1 MKYSVI
7 IPAFNCAGTIGN
19 TVESIQ
25 KSGLPDC
32 EIVVVDDGST
42 DGTVDRLEELSKQ
55 YGNIRIVSQ
64 KNGGVSSARN
74 LGLQSACGDYILFVD
89 ADDLI
94 EEGGLTHAAEILDQ
108 EKPDILIFGMTMEY
122 LCFGKCYRK
131 DTLVSGREGLL
142 SQAELINNL
151 RALFSC
157 NYLTPVWNK
166 LIRRELIVNHGIRFD
181 ESMHV
186 MEDCLFSLQCLQ
198 YCKKVFLLSEALY
211 HYVVPDDGR
220 KAAERIDRIESLSAY
235 IEQFSGLPYEYDR
248 IVNEIYLMLLR
259 QQIRN
264 ARSVKRLKIIAADCT
279 NSSWCPEPS
288 SASGTI
294 KLLLTED
301 YTRILL
307 RNMKSR
313 LRHAAA
319 VGWKMIKAWSSEPQS
334 NY

>member
-42 DGTVDRLEELSKQ
+42 DGTADRLEELSKQ
-55 YGNIRIVSQ
+55 YGNICIVSQ

-74 LGLQSACGDYILFVD
+74 LGLQHACGDYILFVD

-94 EEGGLTHAAEILDQ
+94 EEGGLIHAAEILDQ
-108 EKPDILIFGMTMEY
+108 EKPDVLIFGMTMEY

-131 DTLVSGREGLL
+131 DTLVSGCEGLL

-235 IEQFSGLPYEYDR
+235 IEQFSGLPLEYDR

-259 QQIRN
+259 QQIRS
-264 ARSVKRLKIIAADCT
+264 ARSVKRLKQIAADCMA
-279 NSSWCPEPS
+279 SPRCPDPS
-288 SASGTI
+288 SATGTI
-294 KLLLTED
+294 KLLLAED
-301 YTRILL
+301 YTRILR
-307 RNMKSR
+307 RNLKSR
-313 LRHAAA
+313 MRHTAA
-319 VGWKMIKAWSSEPQS
+319 VGWKMLKAWSTKP
-334 NY
+334 